1 MLQNRVVSSP
11 LSSAAPPDLAGSFER
26 ALTNERLQ
34 VIKRTFSLPDS
45 LQSFLIFSLLLVLLC
60 GALFAHLLLSTT
72 IHQGEL
78 QLVELQRMNE
88 QIVRESTMLIEQ
100 IAEESSL
107 QQGMERV
114 VAQGYTVA
122 YDRRYI
128 AQPNHMPLHDPQ
140 PEIVQGH
147 SSLDN
152 ESSLGNQAALFAAT
166 QNPGQ

>member
-100 IAEESSL
+100 IAEE
-107 QQGMERV
+107 
-114 VAQGYTVA
+114 
-122 YDRRYI
+122 
-128 AQPNHMPLHDPQ
+128 
-140 PEIVQGH
+140 
-147 SSLDN
+147 
-152 ESSLGNQAALFAAT
+152 
-166 QNPGQ
+166 